1 MGAPELPGALETVM
15 SLGSGYGVL
24 GRKESSGDRKER
36 GGGRK
41 ERIKKEKTS
50 QIYGDRRTLDL
61 VYYSTVCLK
70 LM

>member
-1 MGAPELPGALETVM
+1 MCMGAPELPGALETVM

-41 ERIKKEKTS
+41 ERR
-50 QIYGDRRTLDL
+50 GWVGRRGMRIGRRAPHMEI
-61 VYYSTVCLK
+61 STN
-70 LM
+70 

>member
-36 GGGRK
+36 GWVGRRGM
-41 ERIKKEKTS
+41 RI
-50 QIYGDRRTLDL
+50 GRRAPHMEI
-61 VYYSTVCLK
+61 STN
-70 LM
+70 